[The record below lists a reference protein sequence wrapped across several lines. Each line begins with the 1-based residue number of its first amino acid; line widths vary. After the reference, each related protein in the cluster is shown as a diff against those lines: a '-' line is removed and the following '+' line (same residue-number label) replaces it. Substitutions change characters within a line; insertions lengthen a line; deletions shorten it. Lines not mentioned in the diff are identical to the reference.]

1 MSVQDTYCTYGL
13 IMADTDNGR
22 TTNNLRETPKL
33 PNVPTYG
40 QLSPAFSCTTLLE
53 QGQGQKKKP
62 GVAVLIP

>member
-1 MSVQDTYCTYGL
+1 
-13 IMADTDNGR
+13 MADTDNGR